1 MGSTENTKLCDF
13 TSHNNDDFI
22 CTPITTPATSAPSY
36 EIKPALLNLVMKDQF
51 SGAGDDAALHLNNF
65 VELCDMQKYQEI
77 DGNIVKLKLFPF
89 SLRGGAKIWFQSL
102 PRNSIDSWDKCKDAF
117 IGKYYPPAKI
127 IQLRSNIMNFK
138 QLDNEHVAQAWERM
152 KSLIK
157 NCPTHGLTTWMV
169 IQTFYAGLNFTS
181 RNLLDSA
188 AGGTFMSTTLGAATK
203 LLDEMMTN
211 YSQWHTERAP
221 TGRKVNSVEEISS
234 LNEKVDL
241 IMSLLSKQSSVDPR
255 DVPLNSLIAQEQVD
269 VNFIS
274 RNNFNNNAYRSN
286 FGSNPRPFPSNSY
299 GNNNAYPSTK
309 NSTTELEIMLKDFI
323 TTQKAFNKSVEEKL
337 DKLDNLSSKV
347 DNLAHEVELL
357 KIRTSPLEERKVT
370 PMNAIQVQINENIR
384 MMAKLK
390 ERWAREREE
399 EDRIKSLPTHH
410 TVATIQVVE
419 DIQTLS
425 TQCTPGP
432 IGPINGDAMTIETT
446 KQVNLKDT
454 TTTLL
459 DARDL
464 DFDNCTLTEVID
476 FLHKMSRDP
485 RTSTLNLAFTEHIT
499 NALIKAREEKLRV
512 EASIPRKLE
521 DGWDP
526 MIKIKLNNFSC
537 YALCDV
543 GASTSVMPKRIYDM
557 LKLKPFDS
565 CSFGVRLVDSS
576 IKKPLGRIDDVL
588 IIVNDNYVPVD
599 FTIMDIECEPSC
611 PIILGRPF
619 LRTVGA
625 IIDMKEG
632 NIKFQFPLK
641 KGMEHFPRKKIK
653 LPFESVIRA
662 SYSFTLDKT

>member
-1 MGSTENTKLCDF
+1 
-13 TSHNNDDFI
+13 
-22 CTPITTPATSAPSY
+22 
-36 EIKPALLNLVMKDQF
+36 
-51 SGAGDDAALHLNNF
+51 
-65 VELCDMQKYQEI
+65 
-77 DGNIVKLKLFPF
+77 
-89 SLRGGAKIWFQSL
+89 
-102 PRNSIDSWDKCKDAF
+102 
-117 IGKYYPPAKI
+117 
-127 IQLRSNIMNFK
+127 
-138 QLDNEHVAQAWERM
+138 
-152 KSLIK
+152 
-157 NCPTHGLTTWMV
+157 
-169 IQTFYAGLNFTS
+169 
-181 RNLLDSA
+181 
-188 AGGTFMSTTLGAATK
+188 
-203 LLDEMMTN
+203 
-211 YSQWHTERAP
+211 
-221 TGRKVNSVEEISS
+221 
-234 LNEKVDL
+234 
-241 IMSLLSKQSSVDPR
+241 MSLLSKQSTVNPR
-255 DVPLNSLIAQEQVD
+255 DVPSNSLIAQEQVD

-286 FGSNPRPFPSNSY
+286 FGNNSRPFPSNSY

-309 NSTTELEIMLKDFI
+309 NSNTELESMLRDFI
-323 TTQKAFNKSVEEKL
+323 TTQKAFNKNVEEKL
-337 DKLDNLSSKV
+337 HKLDDLSFKV
-347 DNLAHEVELL
+347 DHLANEVKLL
-357 KIRTSPLEERKVT
+357 KIETSSLKEKEVIPI
-370 PMNAIQVQINENIR
+370 NATQVQINENIR

-410 TVATIQVVE
+410 IVATIQVVE
-419 DIQTLS
+419 DVHTLN

-432 IGPINGDAMTIETT
+432 NGPINGDAMTIETT

-459 DARDL
+459 DSSDL

-485 RTSTLNLAFTEHIT
+485 RTSTLNLAFIEHIT

-526 MIKIKLNNFSC
+526 MIKIKLNDFSC

-565 CSFGVRLVDSS
+565 CPFGVRLIDSS

-641 KGMEHFPRKKIK
+641 KGMEHFPIKKIK